1 MKKAIVLGADNGYLN
16 KLETTIKSVCT
27 HNRNLKF
34 YIFND
39 DLPSEW
45 FQVMNR
51 RLKVIDSEIVNV
63 KISNH
68 QLKGYHLPIAYL
80 SYATFF
86 RYFIADFV
94 VEEKAL
100 YLDSDIV
107 VTHSLDELFQ
117 EELGDYWIAGVRDY
131 FIKGYESRFN
141 AGMMLINVSKWKRE
155 NLSVKLIEL
164 TNQHHQD
171 VFGDQGILN
180 MVFGENWKK
189 LDRKY
194 NFMVGL
200 DSLIH
205 IAVETTPEALSSWYN
220 SALPDDVLPYIIHY
234 TGEKPW
240 LPLSQNRYRDIWW
253 FYYSLEWSDIVMRKA
268 DFKKGLNSLIEAPL
282 YHTAIFTNTCH
293 IEHLE
298 YLIRELPQVHFSILA
313 HTGFASEIVDLQRYL
328 NVRILPSF
336 NPMNFKKVLEKIDF
350 YLDINHEN
358 EIANIIEEVYQIGKP
373 ILSFDN
379 TCHNVEKAS
388 FICESKRPEK
398 MVYTIKE
405 LLNSDRY

>member
-51 RLKVIDSEIVNV
+51 RLKAIDSEIINV

-131 FIKGYESRFN
+131 FVKGYENRFN

-164 TNQHHQD
+164 TNRHHQEA
-171 VFGDQGILN
+171 FGDQGILN

-205 IAVETTPEALSSWYN
+205 IAIETTPEALSSWYN
-220 SALPDDVLPYIIHY
+220 SALPDDVVPYIIHY

-253 FYYSLEWSDIVMRKA
+253 FYQGLEWSDILLRKERVFQTYQDLTVVPKA
-268 DFKKGLNSLIEAPL
+268 
-282 YHTAIFTNTCH
+282 YTAIFTNSC
-293 IEHLE
+293 ELEQVE
-298 YLIRELPQVHFSILA
+298 YLIENLSDVHFYIFA
-313 HTGFASEIVDLQRYL
+313 HTWVASNVIDLTRYP
-328 NVRILPSF
+328 NVTVYQQYNHFSYDKV
-336 NPMNFKKVLEKIDF
+336 MKKLDF
-350 YLDINHEN
+350 YLDINHYD
-358 EIANIIEEVYQIGKP
+358 EIDDITNVVMNMGKP
-373 ILSFDN
+373 VFSFSN
-379 TCHNVEKAS
+379 TNHCNEGAQIFS
-388 FICESKRPEK
+388 PTEPEK
-398 MVYTIKE
+398 MVQEIRKYIDKE
-405 LLNSDRY
+405 EK

>member
-1 MKKAIVLGADNGYLN
+1 MTKKVIVLGADNGYQD
-16 KLETTIKSVCT
+16 KVETTIKSICA

-34 YIFND
+34 YVFND
-39 DLPSEW
+39 DISSEW
-45 FQVMNR
+45 FQLMSK
-51 RLKVIDSEIVNV
+51 RLELLSSEIVNV
-63 KISNH
+63 KITNH
-68 QLKGYHLPIAYL
+68 SLRDYNLPLSHL
-80 SYATFF
+80 SYAAFF
-86 RYFIADFV
+86 RYFIPQFV
-94 VEEKAL
+94 KEDKAL
-100 YLDSDIV
+100 YLDSDIIV
-107 VTHSLDELFQ
+107 RSNIDELFL
-117 EELGDYWIAGVRDY
+117 EDITDYPLAAVADALVPSTFNSGV
-131 FIKGYESRFN
+131 
-141 AGMMLINVSKWKRE
+141 MLINVALWKQE
-155 NLSVKLIEL
+155 NATERLLEL
-164 TNQHHQD
+164 TNEFHTST
-171 VFGDQGILN
+171 FGDQGILN
-180 MVFGENWKK
+180 KLFENRWYA
-189 LDRKY
+189 LDFSY
-194 NFMVGL
+194 NFMVGMDTVARNYQIETWYT
-200 DSLIH
+200 DSLELE
-205 IAVETTPEALSSWYN
+205 ETAK
-220 SALPDDVLPYIIHY
+220 IIHF
-234 TGEKPW
+234 TGDKPW
-240 LPLSQNRYRDIWW
+240 YQVNLNRFREEWW

-328 NVRILPSF
+328 NVQILPSF

-398 MVYTIKE
+398 MVDAIKE
-405 LLNSDRY
+405 VLNVAGY